1 MSTPTERVTRVP
13 LRGGA
18 EIPQLGFGVF
28 QVPLLQT
35 AEVVREALAAGYR
48 HIDTAA
54 AYQNEQGVGEAL
66 RNLGLERER
75 DDPVIERIAAAHSRT
90 PAQVVI
96 RWHLQTGNVVIP
108 KSVTPERIRANFEVF
123 DFELDEE
130 QMREIASLERDGRIG
145 PDPDTFLSP

>member
-1 MSTPTERVTRVP
+1 MHDVAVQ
-13 LRGGA
+13 A
-18 EIPQLGFGVF
+18 H
-28 QVPLLQT
+28 
-35 AEVVREALAAGYR
+35 AREL
-48 HIDTAA
+48 
-54 AYQNEQGVGEAL
+54 
-66 RNLGLERER
+66 
-75 DDPVIERIAAAHSRT
+75 IERIAEAHSRT

-96 RWHLQTGNVVIP
+96 RWHLQTANVVIP